1 METLPPSPEHH
12 PEALLEAV
20 MREFIGDEIQAYLQA
35 FFAEYAGEFNM
46 DEEFLTLPPESHEHK
61 HEWIIIFQHFVAGV
75 DDQLVAF
82 LGQRGWSRDDF
93 ALEAERVLAD
103 PEVFSAK
110 QAEAQALLTVA
121 LSLLD
126 YTTFL
131 SLMKDFSLRQREGCE
146 LGALYAP
153 PERKARSRTRG
164 ESIDT
169 DFQST
174 IDSVTG

>member
-1 METLPPSPEHH
+1 MEILPQSPDSH
-12 PEALLEAV
+12 PGALLQAV
-20 MREFIGDEIQAYLQA
+20 MRDFIGDEIQAYLQA
-35 FFAEYAGEFNM
+35 FFTENSAEFAM

-61 HEWIIIFQHFVAGV
+61 HEWIIIFQRFVAGV
-75 DDQLVAF
+75 DEQLTVF
-82 LGQRGWSRDDF
+82 LGERGWSREDF
-93 ALEAERVLAD
+93 ALEARVLAD
-103 PEVFSAK
+103 PEVLSAK
-110 QAEAQALLTVA
+110 QSEAQALLTVA

-131 SLMKDFSLRQREGCE
+131 SLMKDFSLRQRDGYE
-146 LGALYAP
+146 LGAFYAP

>member
-1 METLPPSPEHH
+1 METPVAPPDHNPG
-12 PEALLEAV
+12 ALLQAV
-20 MREFIGDEIQAYLQA
+20 MSDFIGDEIQAYLQA
-35 FFAEYAGEFNM
+35 FFAENSVEFAM
-46 DEEFLTLPPESHEHK
+46 DEEFLTLPLESHEHK
-61 HEWIIIFQHFVAGV
+61 HEWIIIFQRFVAGV
-75 DDQLVAF
+75 DEQLVAF
-82 LGQRGWSRDDF
+82 LEQRGWSREDF

-110 QAEAQALLTVA
+110 HAEAQALLTVA

-131 SLMKDFSLRQREGCE
+131 SLMKDFSLRQREGYE